1 MSIYAVNH
9 ACRELLRDHAFRDAM
24 REDPQAALAGLNLTD
39 DERHAMASGDVAW
52 LYRAGAHDF
61 LLGYLMRFGVGGLTL
76 PLYNQRM
83 RSVAADRARH
93 DSVTG

>member
-9 ACRELLRDHAFRDAM
+9 ACRELLRNPAFRQAM
-24 REDPQAALAGLNLTD
+24 RDDPHAALAGLNLTNE
-39 DERHAMASGDVAW
+39 ERHAMATGDVTW

-61 LLGYLMRFGVGGLTL
+61 LLGHLMRFGIGGLTL

-83 RSVAADRARH
+83 RSLVD
-93 DSVTG
+93 G